1 MTVLGPGGMDPAN
14 IQNNTKIN
22 HSMDPALQ
30 EGVQN
35 GGQAEQP
42 VSVFHSLDNQQQDG
56 KVDYNEAK
64 GSIFSHLNSAGRE
77 GTINI
82 SSGSHSFKSMFT
94 KVAEK
99 FAGVEYETTDAGVK
113 TVDAKIS
120 SAAENINQYVT
131 LMYDQYLQQR
141 DQEATVEII
150 KQEGHE
156 DTKVYRDA
164 AGKIFKQETVDTKSV
179 TMNQFNDNNQLLT
192 SETKNDKGEVTQS
205 SSNTYNEN
213 GQQTSR
219 TYTSNGETYTTEYTY
234 HENGEMATEIVK
246 DSNGNVVEKAE
257 YDENGNE
264 TSLEFKTDDVTVR
277 QETDYDKKGNIKSFV
292 RSDSTNDG
300 EATHISQ
307 ENYDKKGNLRYH
319 QTSFA
324 TNNED
329 AQYTNYNTST
339 KYRKD
344 GSVQEENTTATSQEG
359 EQFSITNK
367 FKKDGSNR
375 FTRIGMTDANGT
387 NFEETGKDW
396 RIKAESPSA
405 KPPEEQTGQTEETG
419 ETEQTQEPQ
428 PFDFKGKTPSGFTQ
442 IKGYPDHYYDGK
454 GRVYTFT
461 ANEEGKPIAKRE
473 LSAHARMY
481 EARFKMAKEQEA

>member
-1 MTVLGPGGMDPAN
+1 MPGINGMDPSLMPS
-14 IQNNTKIN
+14 QVETTKAPKGA
-22 HSMDPALQ
+22 DPSLY

-99 FAGVEYETTDAGVK
+99 FEGVEYETTDAGVK

-131 LMYDQYLQQR
+131 QMYDQYLAQR
-141 DQEATVEII
+141 DQEATTEII
-150 KQEGHE
+150 KQEGQL

-164 AGKIFKQETVDTKSV
+164 AGKIFKSETVEGT
-179 TMNQFNDNNQLLT
+179 TINQFNDDNKLLT
-192 SETKNDKGEVTQS
+192 SKTTNQEGQVTNS

-219 TYTSNGETYTTEYTY
+219 TYMSNGQTFTAEYTY
-234 HENGEMATEIVK
+234 HANGEMATETVK
-246 DSNGNVVEKAE
+246 DEYGNVVEKAE
-257 YDENGNE
+257 YDEKGNE
-264 TSLEFKTDDVTVR
+264 TSLMFMTDEVTVN
-277 QETDYDKKGNIKSFV
+277 QNTDYDKKGNVKSFV
-292 RSDSTNDG
+292 RTDATNDG
-300 EATHISQ
+300 QASYTSQ

-324 TNNED
+324 TNDKNAE
-329 AQYTNYNTST
+329 YTNYNTST
-339 KYRKD
+339 EYRKN
-344 GSVQEENTTATSQEG
+344 GSVKKENTTATSQEG

-375 FTRIGMTDANGT
+375 FTRIGMTDANGV
-387 NFEETGKDW
+387 NFEEKGRDW

-405 KPPEEQTGQTEETG
+405 KPSVEQTEQAE
-419 ETEQTQEPQ
+419 ETEQTKEQK
-428 PFDFKGKTPSGFTQ
+428 PFDFKGKNPPGYTK
-442 IKGYPDHYYDGK
+442 IKGYPDHYYDGN

-481 EARFKMAKEQEA
+481 EARFKMAKEQEEA